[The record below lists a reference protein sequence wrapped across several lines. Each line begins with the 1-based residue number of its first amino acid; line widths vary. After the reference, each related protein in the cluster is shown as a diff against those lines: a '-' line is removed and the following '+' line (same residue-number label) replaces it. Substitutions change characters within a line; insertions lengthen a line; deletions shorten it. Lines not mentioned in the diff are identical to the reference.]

1 MCVRQQ
7 GGLVQV
13 AQKWW
18 APLEAEQP
26 DLPKVK
32 AALPRRH
39 DDLDVLH
46 RLMKAVAWIVFLPKR
61 TDLRPTD

>member
-1 MCVRQQ
+1 M
-7 GGLVQV
+7 

-26 DLPKVK
+26 NLPKVK
-32 AALPRRH
+32 AALPCRH

-46 RLMKAVAWIVFLPKR
+46 RLLKAAAWIVFLPKR